1 MGSQNLPGGEYF
13 LSRTD
18 FQVFHN
24 AKRDSMG
31 LRLKG
36 FQHLDFLPLVTEEIK
51 KTCPGMHYNLDL
63 HSDIE
68 HFLDTFLSTSTS
80 TEWNPSHIY
89 PLLPLFCCEAAQGNP
104 VQAIPV
110 SAAWMAFYLAAHLL
124 DALED
129 NEPPKYSN
137 KHSGKAG
144 ILNLS
149 TGLMMVA
156 ELILDALD
164 DHGIDPITARV
175 VRIRL
180 HKTIFEM
187 CSGQHSDLQ
196 TQSPG
201 IHFSQKI
208 AGAKSGSFFSAA
220 CYSGAILAMDDPDQ
234 LNWFSSFGYQLGMI
248 VQIEDD
254 ISDFLDR
261 DSRNND
267 LALGKWSLPVAY
279 ALEVLPAEAT
289 NQLKGLLVEAKVDR
303 TAEKAARQIILDS
316 GGIFFLDLELKKH
329 YHLADIAMK
338 HLRLSPTGR
347 QNLQD
352 ILDELI
358 A

>member
-1 MGSQNLPGGEYF
+1 M
-13 LSRTD
+13 D
-18 FQVFHN
+18 
-24 AKRDSMG
+24 
-31 LRLKG
+31 LRLKD
-36 FQHLDFLPLVTEEIK
+36 FQYLDFLPVVTGEIK
-51 KTCPGMHYNLDL
+51 KTCQGMHDNLDL

-68 HFLDTFLSTSTS
+68 HFLDSFLSTSTL

-89 PLLPLFCCEAAQGNP
+89 PLLPLFCCEAAQGDP
-104 VQAIPV
+104 VRAIPV

-124 DALED
+124 DAFED
-129 NEPPKYSN
+129 NEPPKYST

-149 TGLMMVA
+149 TGLMMAA
-156 ELILDALD
+156 ELILDALE
-164 DHGIDPITARV
+164 DHGIDPITARAI
-175 VRIRL
+175 RTRL

-201 IHFSQKI
+201 IHVSLKI

-220 CYSGAILAMDDPDQ
+220 CYSGAILAMDDPGQ
-234 LNWFSSFGYQLGMI
+234 LNCFSSFGYQLGMI

-261 DSRNND
+261 DGRNND
-267 LALGKWSLPVAY
+267 LARGKWNLPVAY
-279 ALEVLPAEAT
+279 ALEVLSAEAT
-289 NQLKGLLVEAKVDR
+289 HQLKGLLVEAKVDR
-303 TAEKAARQIILDS
+303 TAEETARQIILDA
-316 GGIFFLDLELKKH
+316 GAILFLDLELKKR
-329 YHLADIAMK
+329 YRLAEIAIRQ
-338 HLRLSPTGR
+338 LQLSPSGHQT
-347 QNLQD
+347 LQD